1 MSLAGTP
8 IIILKEGTQRTRGR
22 DALRNNIRAGII
34 ISDAIRSALGP
45 LGRDK
50 MLVDS
55 FGDVV
60 ITNDGATILKEMD
73 VTHPIAKFIVELAK
87 SQDQEVGDGTTTV
100 AVLAGEFLKK
110 AEELLDSGIHPSV
123 IVEGYRMATKKALE
137 VIEEIGTDVKEDDRS
152 ILRKIAITSM
162 GSKVISTYSDY
173 LADLVVD
180 AVLAVKTEKGVDID
194 NIKVEKKAGEDLS
207 NTHLIKG
214 IVLDK
219 EVVHPS
225 MPKKVENAKIALVD
239 SGFEVSKTEF
249 NAELNITDPSQ
260 LQQFIERETE
270 IIAEKVQKIVDV
282 GANVVFCQKGIEDIA
297 QHLLAKK
304 GIMAVRRVK
313 KSDMEKLAKATGAHI
328 VTELKDMTEDDLGSA
343 GKVHQTKI
351 GDDDMLFIEDTPYS
365 KSVTILI
372 RGGTELVVDEA
383 ERAIHDALCV
393 VRNVVNTGKIVVGGG
408 SPEMAVSAKLLKYA
422 DSFKGKE
429 QLAVRAFAEALEA
442 IPRILA
448 ENSGMEPLDV
458 LVELRSAH
466 QQGKHTF
473 GVNPLE
479 RKVMDMKDSGVIEP
493 IVVKK
498 QAISSASEAAQMIL
512 RIDDVIASKETGGAG
527 GPPSGPGA
535 GGEDGGEF
543 D

>member
-527 GPPSGPGA
+527 GPPGGPGA